1 MTGHDMTGHESYIT
15 LLFATIQSL
24 TRIRPEPIPPHPS
37 FKKSGGRRGGKIPQQ
52 ITESIQ
58 LKAMTWGGSDRACM
72 MVTGW
77 GVKRLSHLNCCTF
90 ELFLL
95 P

>member
-58 LKAMTWGGSDRACM
+58 LKAMTWGGD
-72 MVTGW
+72 
-77 GVKRLSHLNCCTF
+77 GVRPRMYDGDGMGCEEIITPQ
-90 ELFLL
+90 LL
-95 P
+95 YF